1 VHRDVKPGN
10 VLISPSGQVKVTDFG
25 IARAANTDQDLTQTG
40 AVMGTATYFSPE
52 QAQGARVDGRS
63 DEYSLGVVLYE
74 MVAGRAPF
82 QGDNPMAIAY
92 KHVREQPVPPRQV
105 NPDVPEAFEA
115 IVLQAMA
122 KNPNDRYVSADE
134 LRQDLLRF
142 RQGRMVLANPTV
154 AVPVVDSTIAAP
166 AFEATTTMDRTTAGR
181 PVGPPPPPPKRGTG
195 AFIILLIVL
204 LAILAGLLWFVAKE
218 TGLIGDQ
225 SSKKVEM
232 PLVIGQTQEEA
243 TKTLED
249 AELEVLV
256 TTEPSDQQE
265 PGRVFA
271 QDPPGGNQV
280 DKGAEVTI
288 KVVAEAVKVKVP
300 NFVNKDIDDAQD
312 LAAATGVNL
321 VRTEEASDTIA
332 ADRVIRQNPAPN
344 AEVAKGSDVAVVVS
358 SGKDKVAV
366 PDVGGDSS
374 TDAANALG
382 QAGFKTKTIQ
392 EASSTVDEGKVI
404 RTDPAAGDRIDKGS
418 TVTMVVSSGPEQISV
433 PNVLGK
439 TGEEAKAEIE
449 AAGLVYKE
457 AATAPSNAD
466 QDGKVV
472 QQNPSGG
479 TKVEKGTTVTV
490 RLGKAS
496 VVTTSTPGSTTSTT
510 A

>member
-1 VHRDVKPGN
+1 
-10 VLISPSGQVKVTDFG
+10 
-25 IARAANTDQDLTQTG
+25 
-40 AVMGTATYFSPE
+40 
-52 QAQGARVDGRS
+52 
-63 DEYSLGVVLYE
+63 
-74 MVAGRAPF
+74 
-82 QGDNPMAIAY
+82 
-92 KHVREQPVPPRQV
+92 
-105 NPDVPEAFEA
+105 
-115 IVLQAMA
+115 
-122 KNPNDRYVSADE
+122 
-134 LRQDLLRF
+134 
-142 RQGRMVLANPTV
+142 
-154 AVPVVDSTIAAP
+154 
-166 AFEATTTMDRTTAGR
+166 
-181 PVGPPPPPPKRGTG
+181 
-195 AFIILLIVL
+195 
-204 LAILAGLLWFVAKE
+204 
-218 TGLIGDQ
+218 
-225 SSKKVEM
+225 
-232 PLVIGQTQEEA
+232 
-243 TKTLED
+243 
-249 AELEVLV
+249 
-256 TTEPSDQQE
+256 
-265 PGRVFA
+265 
-271 QDPPGGNQV
+271 
-280 DKGAEVTI
+280 
-288 KVVAEAVKVKVP
+288 VAEAVKVKVP

-321 VRTEEASDTIA
+321 VRTEEASDTVA
-332 ADRVIRQNPAPN
+332 ADKVIRQNPAPN